1 VASALYEVTVR
12 GSVGAGVVAALD
24 GFEVVARNAGD
35 TTLRGRVVDQAG
47 LQGLLNRI
55 SGFGLE
61 LTRVAPVAR
70 HPEED
75 GVDFDPPE
83 DGPA

>member
-12 GSVGAGVVAALD
+12 GSVGAAVVAALE
-24 GFEVVARNAGD
+24 GFEVVATDAGG

-47 LQGLLNRI
+47 LHGVLNRI

-61 LTRVAPVAR
+61 LTLVAPVAT
-70 HPEED
+70 HPDRE

-83 DGPA
+83 HGPG

>member
-1 VASALYEVTVR
+1 MASALYEVTVR

-24 GFEVVARNAGD
+24 GFEVVSRNAGG
-35 TTLRGRVVDQAG
+35 TTLRGRVVDQAA

-61 LTRVAPVAR
+61 LTRVTPVAR
-70 HPEED
+70 HPDGD

-83 DGPA
+83 GGPD